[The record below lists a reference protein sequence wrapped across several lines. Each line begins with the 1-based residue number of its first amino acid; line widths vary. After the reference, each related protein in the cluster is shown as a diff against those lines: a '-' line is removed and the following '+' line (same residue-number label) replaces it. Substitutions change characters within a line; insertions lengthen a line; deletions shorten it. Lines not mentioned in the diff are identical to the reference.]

1 MAAPKIFVSSTCYDL
16 HEVRHN
22 IHKFIKDFGYEPVMS
37 EYGDIF
43 YPPDEHVQDA
53 CVKAIDSCN
62 MFVLII
68 GDKYGSIY
76 HRDKREKENDF
87 VPNSVTLKEFH
98 NALVLNIPKAIFIN
112 RFVYHDYK
120 NYRRFLDTE
129 YQRYFSSNLV
139 DDAEQE
145 DKKTK
150 LKYDFDSKYM
160 FPVDSY
166 RYVFFFLD
174 QINELRLGNSYH
186 EFENAEDIQRALKQQ
201 WAGYLEQSLK
211 SFREKPVIKQDLE
224 RKSFEKLEQVEKLI
238 TSLAETLK
246 NQNENINK
254 ASLSDFVN
262 LAEISKLEDVQKIFD
277 ECIQNILYQDVSN
290 SPFDIN
296 LQQRVLFEEIIT
308 EDSIKQWVEHLV
320 TLANT
325 HKWSQVISIIPL
337 FSGFKYK
344 YWETRMDV
352 PIKFVMQLASIY
364 EKSEDKQGVIKTL
377 EDKFGK
383 LVDYKSIRNKQAQSE
398 ISSDDIP
405 F

>member
-22 IHKFIKDFGYEPVMS
+22 VHKFIKDFGYEPVMS

-87 VPNSVTLKEFH
+87 TPNSVTLKEFH
-98 NALVLNIPKAIFIN
+98 NALALNIPKAIFIN

-120 NYRRFLDTE
+120 NYRRFLDAE
-129 YQRYFSSNLV
+129 YQRYFSVNLV
-139 DDAEQE
+139 DDADQE
-145 DKKTK
+145 NKKAK
-150 LKYDFDSKYM
+150 LKYDFDSTYM

-186 EFENAEDIQRALKQQ
+186 EFENSEDIQRSLKQQ

-211 SFREKPVIKQDLE
+211 SFRDKPVVKQDLE
-224 RKSFEKLEQVEKLI
+224 RRSFEKLEQVEKLI

-246 NQNENINK
+246 SQNESLNK
-254 ASLSDFVN
+254 SLLSDFVN
-262 LAEISKLEDVQKIFD
+262 LAEISKLEDVQKVFD
-277 ECIQNILYQDVSN
+277 ECVQNILYQDESN
-290 SPFDIN
+290 DPFEIN
-296 LQQRVLFEEIIT
+296 LQPRVSFEEIIT

-325 HKWSQVISIIPL
+325 HKWSQVISINPL
-337 FSGFKYK
+337 FSEFEYK
-344 YWETRMDV
+344 YWKTRMDV

-383 LVDYKSIRNKQAQSE
+383 LVDYKGIRNKQAQSD

>member
-22 IHKFIKDFGYEPVMS
+22 VQKFIKDFGYEPVMS

-53 CVKAIDSCN
+53 CVRAIDSCN

-76 HRDKREKENDF
+76 HKDKREKENNF
-87 VPNSVTLKEFH
+87 IPNSVTLKEFH
-98 NALVLNIPKAIFIN
+98 NALILNIPKIIFIN

-120 NYRRFLDTE
+120 NYRRFLDGE
-129 YQRYFSSNLV
+129 YQKYFSSNEV
-139 DDAEQE
+139 EDFAQDDAKE
-145 DKKTK
+145 K
-150 LKYDFDSKYM
+150 LKHNFDSTYL

-174 QINELRLGNSYH
+174 QINDLRLGNSYH
-186 EFENAEDIQRALKQQ
+186 EFENSEDIQRALRQQ

-211 SFREKPVIKQDLE
+211 SFRDKPVIKQDLE

-246 NQNENINK
+246 SQNENLNK
-254 ASLSDFVN
+254 SSLSDFIN

-277 ECIQNILYQDVSN
+277 ECIQNILYQDESID
-290 SPFDIN
+290 PFEIN
-296 LQQRVLFEEIIT
+296 LQPRISFEEIIQ
-308 EDSIKQWVEHLV
+308 EDSVQKWAEILSD
-320 TLANT
+320 LAST
-325 HKWSQVISIIPL
+325 HKWSQVISITPL
-337 FSGFKYK
+337 FSGFHYK
-344 YWETRMDV
+344 YWKTRMDV
-352 PIKFVMQLASIY
+352 PIKSVMQLASIY
-364 EKSEDKQGVIKTL
+364 AKSDDKSGIIKTIK
-377 EDKFGK
+377 DKFDK
-383 LVDYKSIRNKQAQSE
+383 LVDYKSIDKKKTQS
-398 ISSDDIP
+398 SFSPDDVP